1 MGNDNSNEKEK
12 EANNNNKI
20 ITDIIDNNNNTNNK
34 NKKEEKVITFI
45 NTNNTCYANSI
56 IQALLSLKNFKE
68 KIISYFN
75 ANNVPKNSTLKSI
88 SELFYIIE
96 NKKKSEILNINDFI
110 NTIKSNNQE
119 FNNEEH
125 HDAHEFLT
133 WLLDEIEQNINSI
146 QKKNKKNNNK
156 NNITNSTNT
165 NNNNNDNF
173 ISDLFS
179 GQQSS
184 ITKCLKC
191 ENTSEVFETFYN
203 LSLDIETN
211 SSLIYCLKNYFG
223 KEILRSKDKF
233 FCEKCNTL
241 QEAEKKVNLI
251 KLPKILIIQLK
262 RFKMK
267 NYSNLVKLLGYVSI
281 PKKFNANFL
290 LKTKEEK
297 EYNYK
302 LKNMVIHLGQ
312 RGEYGHYFTLVNQ
325 GNNKWINFND
335 ERYSYLSDNDI
346 FKFFGNVDEDNNNFY
361 YTTYLLFYELI

>member
-12 EANNNNKI
+12 SSNDNKI
-20 ITDIIDNNNNTNNK
+20 ITNILDNNNNNNNK

-56 IQALLSLKNFKE
+56 IQALLSLKIFKE
-68 KIISYFN
+68 KILSYL
-75 ANNVPKNSTLKSI
+75 NNSNIHKYSTLRSL
-88 SELFYIIE
+88 SELFNIIE
-96 NKKKSEILNINDFI
+96 NKKKSDILNINDFI
-110 NTIKSNNQE
+110 NIIKNNNQE

-133 WLLDEIEQNINSI
+133 WLLDDIEQNINSI

-156 NNITNSTNT
+156 I
-165 NNNNNDNF
+165 
-173 ISDLFS
+173 
-179 GQQSS
+179 
-184 ITKCLKC
+184 
-191 ENTSEVFETFYN
+191 
-203 LSLDIETN
+203 DIETN

-223 KEILRSKDKF
+223 TEILRSKDKF
-233 FCEKCNTL
+233 FCEKCNSL

-267 NYSNLVKLLGYVSI
+267 NYSNLIKLLGYVSI
-281 PKKFNANFL
+281 PKKFNANYL

-325 GNNKWINFND
+325 ENNKWINYND
-335 ERYSYLSDNDI
+335 EKSTYLNENDI
-346 FKFFGNVDEDNNNFY
+346 SKFFGNVDENNINFY
-361 YTTYLLFYELI
+361 STTYLLFYELI

>member
-146 QKKNKKNNNK
+146 QKKNKKNNSK
-156 NNITNSTNT
+156 NNLSNSNI
-165 NNNNNDNF
+165 NNNNDNF
-173 ISDLFS
+173 IKDFFS

-184 ITKCLKC
+184 ITKCLNC

-233 FCEKCNTL
+233 FCEKCNSL

-267 NYSNLVKLLGYVSI
+267 NYSNLIKLLGYVSI
-281 PKKFNANFL
+281 PKKFNANYL

-297 EYNYK
+297 QYNYK

-325 GNNKWINFND
+325 DNNKWINFND
-335 ERYSYLSDNDI
+335 EKSTYLNDNDI
-346 FKFFGNVDEDNNNFY
+346 FKYFGNVDENNINFY
-361 YTTYLLFYELI
+361 SMFFILHVMLI

>member
-12 EANNNNKI
+12 SSNDNGIITNILENNNN
-20 ITDIIDNNNNTNNK
+20 NNNK

-56 IQALLSLKNFKE
+56 LQALLSLKIFKE
-68 KIISYFN
+68 KILSYL
-75 ANNVPKNSTLKSI
+75 NNNNIHKYSTLKSL
-88 SELFYIIE
+88 SELFNIIE
-96 NKKKSEILNINDFI
+96 NKKKSDILNINDFI
-110 NTIKSNNQE
+110 NIIKNNNQE
-119 FNNEEH
+119 FNNDEH

-133 WLLDEIEQNINSI
+133 WLLDDIEQNINSI

-156 NNITNSTNT
+156 INNNTTNN

-173 ISDLFS
+173 IRDLFS

-184 ITKCLKC
+184 ITKCLNC

-223 KEILRSKDKF
+223 TEILRSKDKF
-233 FCEKCNTL
+233 FCEKCNSL

-267 NYSNLVKLLGYVSI
+267 NYSNLIKLLGYVSI
-281 PKKFNANFL
+281 PKKFNANYL

-325 GNNKWINFND
+325 ENNKWINYND
-335 ERYSYLSDNDI
+335 EKSTYLNENDI
-346 FKFFGNVDEDNNNFY
+346 SKFFGNVDENNINFY
-361 YTTYLLFYELI
+361 STTYLLFYELI